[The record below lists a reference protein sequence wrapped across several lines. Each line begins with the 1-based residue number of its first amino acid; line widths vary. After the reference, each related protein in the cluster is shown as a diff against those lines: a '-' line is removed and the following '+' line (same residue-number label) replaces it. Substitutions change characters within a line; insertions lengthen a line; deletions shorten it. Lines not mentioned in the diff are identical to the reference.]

1 MPKQSSLQS
10 KTTKKN
16 HSSSKKRVSVSPKV
30 KNNANSVVSLKK
42 EKKSS
47 GAKDASVNNG
57 VVSSRRRKQETVPK
71 KGTRE
76 VMKVDKS
83 KALDVF
89 RRWGH
94 LKADIDPLKT
104 LKPFP
109 HRDLD
114 GLTNGE
120 WKELESFYCGKIGYE
135 FMHMPYPE
143 RCEWLAKRI
152 ESDPEE
158 VDERR
163 ILKRILSVETFEKFL
178 HTKYV
183 GAKRFSL
190 EGLAAVVP
198 LLDSI
203 LDQAA
208 ERGVE
213 VVMLGMA
220 HRGRLN
226 VMHHIVDTLAEH
238 IIANF
243 EDVDPRSALGG
254 DDVKYHKGATGTYVT
269 SSGKSISVELA
280 PNPSHLE
287 AVNSVIMGRAKARQY
302 RMNDHE
308 GKKVLCIILHGDA
321 AFAGQG
327 INAEALNYADIP
339 GFSIG
344 GTVHVVINNLIG
356 FTATQP
362 ALFSGRYCT
371 DVAKRLDVPIFHVN
385 GESPNDV
392 VRIGK
397 IASDYRAD
405 FASDVVIDLVG
416 YRRYGHNEVDDPTL
430 TSPSLYHRI
439 KERPVL
445 FELYADEIGV
455 SDENIKQIEQ
465 GAFAL
470 FEESLH
476 KGRALTKKPVLESA
490 QNQWA
495 SFLGGLYQ
503 HAYDVPTNVSAEV
516 LSQVGKKLSS
526 VPGGFTIHPKVKKL
540 LEFREEMANG
550 TRPIDWGGAELLAY
564 GTLVNE
570 GVMVRLVGQ
579 DSGRGTFTH
588 RQAVLRDYKTDDVH
602 IPLCNISE
610 SQGMF
615 EVYDSMLS
623 EAAAVGF
630 EYGFTREYPEALV
643 LWEAQFGDFVNG
655 AQIIIDQFISAGEDK
670 WGTLSGLVM
679 LLPHGYEGAGPEHSS
694 ARLERFLQLCAEDNM
709 QVAQPSNAA
718 QFFHLLRAQ
727 ALRSWRKPLIVMTPK
742 SMLRLPAATSSLDEL
757 VDGSFQEVLN
767 PDKDAYSGAE
777 RLIFC
782 SGKIVH
788 ELRKEREKKGITNT
802 AIATVELFYP
812 VPEDEIR
819 ATIRS
824 YPNLKT
830 VLWVQDEPANMGG
843 LTFIRPVLERLAGG
857 KSILSVK
864 RSASA
869 SPATG
874 SPKAHLMEQ
883 EALLRMAFS
892 TGG

>member
-1 MPKQSSLQS
+1 MPKQSSASQNAKNKKQTSAIKS
-10 KTTKKN
+10 KGAPVPA
-16 HSSSKKRVSVSPKV
+16 SKKV
-30 KNNANSVVSLKK
+30 LKK
-42 EKKSS
+42 GGK
-47 GAKDASVNNG
+47 GFNG
-57 VVSSRRRKQETVPK
+57 VVSSELAPHVNGSILQ
-71 KGTRE
+71 GTSISQGSSMERE
-76 VMKVDKS
+76 
-83 KALDVF
+83 KAIDTY

-94 LKADIDPLKT
+94 LKADIDPFRLLPKAD
-104 LKPFP
+104 

-114 GLTNGE
+114 ALDSAV
-120 WKELESFYCGKIGYE
+120 WKDLESSYCGKIGTE

-143 RCEWLAKRI
+143 RCDWLAERL
-152 ESDPEE
+152 ENLVE
-158 VDERR
+158 VPDQRK

-198 LLDSI
+198 LIDSI
-203 LDQAA
+203 IDQAA

-213 VVMLGMA
+213 VVMLAMA
-220 HRGRLN
+220 HRGRINL
-226 VMHHIVDTLAEH
+226 MHHIADTLAEY

-243 EDVDPRSALGG
+243 EDIDPRSALGG

-269 SSGKSISVELA
+269 SSGKSIEIELA

-287 AVNSVIMGRAKARQY
+287 SVNSVIMGRAKARQY
-302 RMNDHE
+302 RLDDPD
-308 GKKVLCIILHGDA
+308 GRKVLCLILHGDA

-327 INAEALNYADIP
+327 INAEALNYAEIP
-339 GFSIG
+339 GFNVG
-344 GTVHVVINNLIG
+344 GTIHIILNNLIG

-362 ALFSGRYCT
+362 ALYSGRYCT
-371 DVAKRLDVPIFHVN
+371 DVAKRLSIPIFHVN
-385 GESPNDV
+385 GESPDHV
-392 VRIGK
+392 VRVG
-397 IASDYRAD
+397 AVSADYRTE
-405 FASDVVIDLVG
+405 FKSDVVIDLIG

-430 TSPSLYHRI
+430 TSPALYNKI
-439 KERPVL
+439 KEHPVL
-445 FELYADEIGV
+445 FKLYANEIGV
-455 SDENIKQIEQ
+455 TSENIEQLEQ
-465 GAFAL
+465 GALAL
-470 FEESLH
+470 FEESLL
-476 KGRALTKKPVLESA
+476 KGRALTKKPSLETTA
-490 QNQWA
+490 NQWTKYH
-495 SFLGGLYQ
+495 GGLYQ
-503 HAYDVPTNVSAEV
+503 PSYEVPTNVSADELGKIGEA
-516 LSQVGKKLSS
+516 LSK
-526 VPGGFTIHPKVKKL
+526 VPDSFTIHPKVKKL
-540 LEFREEMANG
+540 LEFRHEMSLG
-550 TRPIDWGGAELLAY
+550 KRPIDWGGAEALAF
-564 GTLVNE
+564 GSLVDQ
-570 GVMVRLVGQ
+570 GVMVRLTGQ

-588 RQAVLRDYKTDDVH
+588 RQAVLRDYQDDTMY
-602 IPLCNISE
+602 IPLCNVSS
-610 SQGMF
+610 SQARF

-623 EAAAVGF
+623 EAAAVGY

-709 QVAQPSNAA
+709 QVTQPSSSA
-718 QFFHLLRAQ
+718 QYFHLLRAQ

-742 SMLRLPAATSSLDEL
+742 SMLRLPAASSSLEDLTE
-757 VDGSFQEVLN
+757 GSFSKVLN
-767 PDKDAYSGAE
+767 PDAVEFKNAE

-788 ELRKEREKKGITNT
+788 ELRKEREKKGVTNT
-802 AIATVELFYP
+802 AIATIELFYP
-812 VPEDEIR
+812 VPENEIL
-819 ATIRS
+819 AVFKS

-830 VLWVQDEPANMGG
+830 ILWVQDEPANMGA
-843 LTFIRPVLERLAGG
+843 LFYMKPILERLSGG
-857 KSILSVK
+857 RSVLSVK

-892 TGG
+892 IGNR